1 MGSVESTLSA
11 PNSAARE
18 MGRVWRPL
26 HCLCLPMCTVST
38 SHLRIHHVPS
48 SLSFRLPCTPFM
60 DLFLPSCSTL
70 SIPSAITP
78 PVTVFVPS
86 SLLPLSFVIDDP
98 TGHSLFLFLPPLFLR
113 IPLFRSQTLSG
124 RRLAGRGT
132 YAAIYFF
139 LFLAFGNSLSPSV
152 IVYVSRFRIFF
163 VHLSIPF
170 ALTSALLEFQVL
182 DGSA

>member
-1 MGSVESTLSA
+1 
-11 PNSAARE
+11 
-18 MGRVWRPL
+18 
-26 HCLCLPMCTVST
+26 MCTVST
-38 SHLRIHHVPS
+38 SHLCIHHVPS

-60 DLFLPSCSTL
+60 DLLFLPSCSTL

-86 SLLPLSFVIDDP
+86 SLLPLPFVIDDRDP
-98 TGHSLFLFLPPLFLR
+98 TGRSLLLLFLLPLFFR